1 MKTRKGVQMYVYM
14 TGHAKRP
21 REEVNERHC
30 LVLTEHFSYGQQRV
44 WELPEVHFAGGA
56 RAANVTAI
64 AVLGWVGNLLGVEST
79 AGEKDTT
86 MAGGVEKEENY
97 K

>member
-1 MKTRKGVQMYVYM
+1 MCVRD
-14 TGHAKRP
+14 RP
-21 REEVNERHC
+21 RQEAQGRGKCFHC
-30 LVLTEHFSYGQQRV
+30 LVLTQHFSYGQQRV